1 MDCVDD
7 KLGVPEKKRP
17 HNTKPENVKNSE
29 WGAKSVS
36 NKNYPPQAPPSSVS
50 GYYFPGGFQFKS
62 KVIDWVASS
71 GSTLNRNRPSGAT
84 SYCCLSIETTPRV
97 EKSASGVPGSTVAA
111 LSAMGTAISFPFSA
125 M

>member
-36 NKNYPPQAPPSSVS
+36 NKNYLPQALPSSVS

-62 KVIDWVASS
+62 NRQFISVQYFVIEGVISIRGGILLTAIF
-71 GSTLNRNRPSGAT
+71 GNNAREVTHRVFSGAFKHH
-84 SYCCLSIETTPRV
+84 V
-97 EKSASGVPGSTVAA
+97 
-111 LSAMGTAISFPFSA
+111 F
-125 M
+125 